1 MVVRDA
7 SGREWVLGD
16 GGPAVVG
23 AGRVL
28 VVVPSGVGAV
38 RLDGQRVRVAGGLL
52 PVDLTRSTGFH
63 RLVVEGREYW
73 FGTEDAKLGLD
84 GIERMLNHLRTVYT
98 GAGWRGQVLFS
109 SGDVLRDPH
118 VVYGWLDRHVA
129 AVVAVAREI
138 LAQPR
143 WGSETGRRTS
153 RVGGPGV
160 DAAATHRLLRSDPR
174 RLLVELPGQGYL
186 PLRVVRKDRRASVRT
201 AANLRL
207 LALLRVVARLAGEV
221 RAAADDEAV
230 AARCLGWQE
239 EVGGLL
245 RLGVLRELGRDGV
258 SANALHAARTTDEL
272 ADRRYRA
279 MYGQAE
285 SLRRNFGWQATRE
298 PVNRFAYVDYADR
311 IYQSFVAVAM
321 ADALGCAPVD
331 PVLGRAAGAAFRGPE
346 FDVHVDRT
354 PPAGVLRSWRLASS
368 TPDQLRPDVLVHRR
382 EDGAVLLL
390 DAKYRARGNRATED
404 SRKEVLA
411 YMASYGL
418 ESAVIAYPPASS
430 AYAQVAVVEGAGQ
443 RLIEL
448 PVAPRAGLRAE
459 LAAEVPKLLAHLAP
473 GRY

>member
-1 MVVRDA
+1 V
-7 SGREWVLGD
+7 E
-16 GGPAVVG
+16 
-23 AGRVL
+23 
-28 VVVPSGVGAV
+28 
-38 RLDGQRVRVAGGLL
+38 RVAGGLL

-84 GIERMLNHLRTVYT
+84 GIERMLNHLRTVYA

-109 SGDVLRDPH
+109 SGEVLRDPH
-118 VVYGWLDRHVA
+118 VVYGWLDRHADV
-129 AVVAVAREI
+129 VVAVAREI

-143 WGSETGRRTS
+143 WGSEAGRRMS

-174 RLLVELPGQGYL
+174 RLLVEVEGKGYL

-221 RAAADDEAV
+221 RAAAAEDEEA
-230 AARCLGWQE
+230 AARCLRWQE

-258 SANALHAARTTDEL
+258 PANALHAARTADEL

-279 MYGQAE
+279 MYGQAD

-298 PVNRFAYVDYADR
+298 PLSRFAYVDYADR
-311 IYQSFVAVAM
+311 IYQSFVAVAL

-331 PVLGRAAGAAFRGPE
+331 PVLGRAAGAAFSGPE

-354 PPAGVLRSWRLASS
+354 PPEGVLRSWRLASS
-368 TPDQLRPDVLVHRR
+368 TPDRLRPDVLVHRR

-390 DAKYRARGNRATED
+390 DAKYRAHGNRATED

-418 ESAVIAYPPASS
+418 ETAVIAYPPRNA